1 MFSRAL
7 GTVTLTLALTAGV
20 AEAQGPDQGKEP
32 VSDGRTLSQW
42 IADLKA
48 PAPQTRNAAAYEI
61 SGMGPA
67 AAPAIPAL
75 IETLDDPSAAVRFP
89 ATVALGEIGPA
100 AEAAVP
106 KLLKVMQED
115 INDEVASGAKR
126 AIKRIKPEAL
136 SAAQ

>member
-1 MFSRAL
+1 MLSRTL
-7 GTVTLTLALTAGV
+7 GTVTLTLVLAAGAV
-20 AEAQGPDQGKEP
+20 EAQGPTKGKEP
-32 VSDGRTLSQW
+32 ESDGRTLSQW
-42 IADLKA
+42 ITDLKA
-48 PAPQTRNAAAYEI
+48 SAPQIRNAAAYEI

-67 AAPAIPAL
+67 AAAAVPAL

-106 KLLKVMQED
+106 KLLKMMDED

>member
-1 MFSRAL
+1 MLSRAL
-7 GTVTLTLALTAGV
+7 GTVTLTLALAAGA
-20 AEAQGPDQGKEP
+20 AEAQGPSRGKEP
-32 VSDGRTLSQW
+32 ESDGRTLSEW
-42 IADLKA
+42 VADLRA

-67 AAPAIPAL
+67 AAAAVPAL
-75 IETLDDPSAAVRFP
+75 IETLDDPIAAVRFP

-106 KLLKVMQED
+106 KLLKVMAED
-115 INDEVASGAKR
+115 LNDEVASGAKR

>member
-7 GTVTLTLALTAGV
+7 GTVTLTLALTAGA
-20 AEAQGPDQGKEP
+20 AEAQGPAEGMEP
-32 VSDGRTLSQW
+32 VSDGRTLSEW

-67 AAPAIPAL
+67 GAPAVTAL
-75 IETLDDPSAAVRFP
+75 IETLDDPSPAVRFP

-106 KLLKVMQED
+106 KLLQVMQED
-115 INDEVASGAKR
+115 FNDEVASGAKR
-126 AIKRIKPEAL
+126 ALKRIKPEAL
-136 SAAQ
+136 STAQ